1 MIGHQID
8 TGSARPI
15 KQKPRRT
22 SPSKHAEIERQVEN
36 LLQRSVVKKSN
47 SPWSSPVVL
56 VTKKDG
62 SQRFCVDY
70 RLVNTATVK
79 DAYPLPRI
87 DDSLSALS
95 GAKWVSTLDL
105 ASGYWQVPMDPASS
119 YKAAFVTTSGLY
131 EWTVMPFGLTSSP
144 STFERLMELILA
156 GLRFE
161 TCLIYLDD
169 IIVYGKTFE
178 EELKRLEEV
187 FVRFRS
193 SGLKLKPSKC
203 VLFHKRVMY
212 LGHIVSE
219 SGIATDPGKIERVCE
234 WPIPE
239 NVTEI
244 KSFLGLAGYY
254 RRFVLNFAQVAR
266 PLHKLTEANVEFVWT
281 PECQSSFQTLKTL
294 LSTAPVLAYPDFTAE
309 FILYTDAS
317 NHGIGAV
324 LSQVKDGAEHPV
336 AYASRTLTKAERNY
350 CVTRK
355 ELLAVVEFVKQFRH
369 YLHGP
374 KFRIRTDRIPLRTL
388 LQVREL
394 EGQLARW
401 IEGNEFL

>member
-1 MIGHQID
+1 
-8 TGSARPI
+8 
-15 KQKPRRT
+15 
-22 SPSKHAEIERQVEN
+22 
-36 LLQRSVVKKSN
+36 
-47 SPWSSPVVL
+47 
-56 VTKKDG
+56 
-62 SQRFCVDY
+62 
-70 RLVNTATVK
+70 
-79 DAYPLPRI
+79 
-87 DDSLSALS
+87 
-95 GAKWVSTLDL
+95 
-105 ASGYWQVPMDPASS
+105 
-119 YKAAFVTTSGLY
+119 
-131 EWTVMPFGLTSSP
+131 MPFGLTSSP

-193 SGLKLKPSKC
+193 SGLKLKPSRC
-203 VLFHKRVMY
+203 VLFQKRVTY

-234 WPIPE
+234 WPVPE

-254 RRFVLNFAQVAR
+254 RRFAPDFAQMAR

-281 PECQSSFQTLKTL
+281 PECRSSFQTLKTL

-309 FILYTDAS
+309 LILDTDAS

-355 ELLAVVEFVKQFRH
+355 ELLLKVCRFILNYLVK
-369 YLHGP
+369 
-374 KFRIRTDRIPLRTL
+374 IWTS
-388 LQVREL
+388 LQLILIV
-394 EGQLARW
+394 
-401 IEGNEFL
+401 

>member
-8 TGSARPI
+8 TGNARPI

-22 SPSKHAEIERQVEN
+22 SPSKHAEIERQVED
-36 LLQRSVVKKSN
+36 LLQRGVVKKSN

-70 RLVNTATVK
+70 RLVNAATVK
-79 DAYPLPRI
+79 EAYPLPRI

-95 GAKWVSTLDL
+95 GAKWFSTLDL

-119 YKAAFVTTSGLY
+119 DKAAFVTTSGLY

-178 EELKRLEEV
+178 EQLKRLEEV

-203 VLFHKRVMY
+203 VLFQNRVMY

-219 SGIATDPGKIERVCE
+219 SGITTDPGKIERICE
-234 WPIPE
+234 WPVPE

-244 KSFLGLAGYY
+244 KSFLGLASYY
-254 RRFVLNFAQVAR
+254 RRFVPNFAQVAR
-266 PLHKLTEANVEFVWT
+266 PLHKLKEANVEFVWT

-294 LSTAPVLAYPDFTAE
+294 LSTAPVLAYPDF
-309 FILYTDAS
+309 ILQQSSYS
-317 NHGIGAV
+317 
-324 LSQVKDGAEHPV
+324 
-336 AYASRTLTKAERNY
+336 TLTPAIM
-350 CVTRK
+350 VL
-355 ELLAVVEFVKQFRH
+355 ELF
-369 YLHGP
+369 
-374 KFRIRTDRIPLRTL
+374 
-388 LQVREL
+388 
-394 EGQLARW
+394 
-401 IEGNEFL
+401 

>member
-1 MIGHQID
+1 
-8 TGSARPI
+8 
-15 KQKPRRT
+15 
-22 SPSKHAEIERQVEN
+22 
-36 LLQRSVVKKSN
+36 
-47 SPWSSPVVL
+47 
-56 VTKKDG
+56 
-62 SQRFCVDY
+62 
-70 RLVNTATVK
+70 
-79 DAYPLPRI
+79 
-87 DDSLSALS
+87 
-95 GAKWVSTLDL
+95 
-105 ASGYWQVPMDPASS
+105 MDPASS
-119 YKAAFVTTSGLY
+119 DKAAFVTTSGLY

-178 EELKRLEEV
+178 EELKCLEEV

-203 VLFHKRVMY
+203 VLFQKRVMH

-219 SGIATDPGKIERVCE
+219 SGITTDPGKIKRICE
-234 WPIPE
+234 WPVPE

-244 KSFLGLAGYY
+244 KSFLGLASYY
-254 RRFVLNFAQVAR
+254 RRFVPNFAQVAR

-309 FILYTDAS
+309 FILNTDAS

-369 YLHGP
+369 YLQGP
-374 KFRIRTDRIPLRTL
+374 KFRIRTDHAPLRSV
-388 LQVREL
+388 LQVKEP

-401 IEGNEFL
+401 IEFMSSFSYEIEYQAGQRHQFRHYLQGPKFRIRTDHAPSNRCFKLRNQRDSWQGG